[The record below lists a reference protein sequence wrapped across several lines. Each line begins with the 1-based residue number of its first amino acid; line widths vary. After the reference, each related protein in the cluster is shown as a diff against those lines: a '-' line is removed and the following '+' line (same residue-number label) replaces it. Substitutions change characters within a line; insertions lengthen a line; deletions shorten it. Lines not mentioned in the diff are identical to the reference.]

1 MSTLKNEYGLS
12 KHRFY
17 ELKHFCLQ
25 YSEWKR
31 LYFSRVGFPENV
43 FTPPYDTTS
52 KDGIS
57 RAELS
62 YRMQLVEQTCI
73 ETSKLYSKV
82 LFRIVTECSSAPK
95 DPYLRELYYQFFKL
109 LDKKRG

>member
-1 MSTLKNEYGLS
+1 MSTLKSEYGLS

-43 FTPPYDTTS
+43 FNPPTDTTS

-57 RAELS
+57 RADLS
-62 YRMQLVEQTCI
+62 YRMHTVEETCM
-73 ETSKLYSKV
+73 ETNKLYSQV
-82 LFRIVTECSSAPK
+82 LFRIVTETSAAPK
-95 DPYLRELYYQFFKL
+95 DPFLRELYYQFFKL
-109 LDKKRG
+109 LDKKRN